1 MSGCNL
7 NHFTGKTKDSSEVS
21 TRVKKII
28 FVLFACLILLTGCS
42 QEITEGEIYEK
53 EFLPAETRTIIL
65 PMIHTNGKSSYT
77 TYVPVTHHYPDRWRI
92 SIKSIEKNGDGDYDT
107 AEYYTTEEVFNSCE
121 VGDMFSYDENRDCEE
136 EPVEKS
142 K

>member
-1 MSGCNL
+1 M
-7 NHFTGKTKDSSEVS
+7 
-21 TRVKKII
+21 KKII
-28 FVLFACLILLTGCS
+28 FVLFACLILLPGCS
-42 QEITEGEIYEK
+42 QKIAEGEIYEK
-53 EFLPAETRTIIL
+53 EFLPEETRTIII
-65 PMIHTNGKSSYT
+65 PMIHTNGKSLYT

-92 SIKSIEKNGDGDYDT
+92 SIKSIEKNDDGDYDT
-107 AEYYTTEEVFNSCE
+107 ADYYTTEEVYNSCE

>member
-1 MSGCNL
+1 M
-7 NHFTGKTKDSSEVS
+7 
-21 TRVKKII
+21 KKII

-42 QEITEGEIYEK
+42 QKITEGEIYEK
-53 EFLPAETRTIIL
+53 EFLPEETRTIIIQ
-65 PMIHTNGKSSYT
+65 MIHTNGKSLYT

-92 SIKSIEKNGDGDYDT
+92 SIKSIEKNDDGDYDT
-107 AEYYTTEEVFNSCE
+107 ADYYTTEEVYNSCK

>member
-1 MSGCNL
+1 M
-7 NHFTGKTKDSSEVS
+7 
-21 TRVKKII
+21 KKII

-42 QEITEGEIYEK
+42 QKITEGEIYEK
-53 EFLPAETRTIIL
+53 EFLP
-65 PMIHTNGKSSYT
+65 NGKSLYT

-92 SIKSIEKNGDGDYDT
+92 SIKSIEKNDDGDYDT
-107 AEYYTTEEVFNSCE
+107 ADYYTTEEVYNSCE

>member
-1 MSGCNL
+1 
-7 NHFTGKTKDSSEVS
+7 
-21 TRVKKII
+21 
-28 FVLFACLILLTGCS
+28 
-42 QEITEGEIYEK
+42 
-53 EFLPAETRTIIL
+53 
-65 PMIHTNGKSSYT
+65 MIHTNGKSLYT

-92 SIKSIEKNGDGDYDT
+92 SIKSIEKNDDGDYDT
-107 AEYYTTEEVFNSCE
+107 ADYYTTEEVYNNCE